1 MTGLMGSFSGRIKRG
16 TKCGSVVGEYWE
28 MWARRP
34 QGQVQFNTEGSLKQ
48 GCWRE
53 LDFCEVPLNTIEKSI
68 CALTRSCDQDADLRS
83 NSDDIVANVCTSAM
97 NLPFRRGGRVDDL

>member
-1 MTGLMGSFSGRIKRG
+1 
-16 TKCGSVVGEYWE
+16 